1 MKAILEV
8 AGVTLFWLLPFL
20 PFLAWLLLIKE
31 TKKLRFTLITVG
43 ALIILF
49 ALEILIAS
57 TAKDF
62 HVAAFLVQL
71 FMPAQLIFT
80 AIVLTV
86 GNLVIVCRQKRR
98 VKVEAE
104 E

>member
-1 MKAILEV
+1 MNA
-8 AGVTLFWLLPFL
+8 VTAVLFWALPFL
-20 PFLAWLLLIKE
+20 PFLCLLLLIKE

-80 AIVLTV
+80 VIVLIV
-86 GNLVIVCRQKRR
+86 GNIVIAGKQKRR
-98 VKVEAE
+98 AKAE
-104 E
+104 EK

>member
-1 MKAILEV
+1 MNAVTAIL
-8 AGVTLFWLLPFL
+8 FWALPFL
-20 PFLAWLLLIKE
+20 PLVCLLLLIKE
-31 TKKLRFTLITVG
+31 TRKLRFTLITVG

-80 AIVLTV
+80 VIVLIV
-86 GNLVIVCRQKRR
+86 GNIVIAGKQKRR
-98 VKVEAE
+98 AKAE
-104 E
+104 EK